1 MCCLTQVSLILYPN
15 MLIEQ
20 LEDGGTACELNTI
33 QETSLHLKSSTD
45 LYPSKL
51 IADGCKTNSEI
62 CADVYPSVFGEAN
75 PLLNEERERNM
86 DCELIKGER
95 NTECTP
101 VNSQRRAVKL
111 FVGAGARLLF
121 YPTLFYNVVRNK
133 FEPDFRWWDQIE
145 PFLFLG
151 AVPFPKDVYRLK
163 RLGVEA
169 VITLNE
175 SYETLVSSSLYE
187 SQMIKH
193 LVIPTRDYLFAPSF
207 DDIQRAVDFIHENVE
222 QGKATYVHC
231 KAGRGRSTTIV
242 LCYLVKYRGMTP
254 FNAFNY
260 VRSKRPRVLLAA
272 SQWKAV
278 LQYSEYQ
285 NFGKKTEDFTRF
297 FPMPQQW
304 QLYKGIRVDGDG
316 KLAMQSQYD
325 TGCCGELPVL
335 VTLSDL
341 EGYEEKQED
350 SCGGNDLQGD
360 LGLAYK
366 MGILTA
372 KSVLGVAKASAT
384 LARLSYI
391 WLGYQTE
398 NQAFNMT
405 LACSALSD
413 SRGQSAQPM
422 VSIHVCQQGLVEC

>member
-1 MCCLTQVSLILYPN
+1 MLIEEIEDLAASCKPNLKQGTDSLSKGNTDLHPKKLIEDVRADGCEPSSNCATNLYPN
-15 MLIEQ
+15 TLI
-20 LEDGGTACELNTI
+20 LEGG
-33 QETSLHLKSSTD
+33 
-45 LYPSKL
+45 
-51 IADGCKTNSEI
+51 
-62 CADVYPSVFGEAN
+62 
-75 PLLNEERERNM
+75 
-86 DCELIKGER
+86 R
-95 NTECTP
+95 NTECGP
-101 VNSQRRAVKL
+101 VNSQRLAVKL

-133 FEPDFRWWDQIE
+133 FEADFRWWDQIE
-145 PFLFLG
+145 PFLLLG

-163 RLGVEA
+163 SLGVEA

-175 SYETLVSSSLYE
+175 SYETLVSPSLYE

-193 LVIPTRDYLFAPSF
+193 LVIPTRDYLFAPTF
-207 DDIQRAVDFIHENVE
+207 DDIERAVDFIHENVE

-278 LQYSEYQ
+278 LRYSEYQ
-285 NFGKKTEDFTRF
+285 HFEREANFTPF
-297 FPMPQQW
+297 FPLPHQW
-304 QLYKGIRVDGDG
+304 PMYKILRVGGDSNT
-316 KLAMQSQYD
+316 AMLGLHD
-325 TGCCGELPVL
+325 TSCCGELPVL

-341 EGYEEKQED
+341 DGYEEKNED
-350 SCGGNDLQGD
+350 SCSGNELQGE

-366 MGILTA
+366 VGILTA
-372 KSVLGVAKASAT
+372 KSVIGVAKASAT

-391 WLGYQTE
+391 WLGYQAE

-405 LACSALSD
+405 LACSTLSD
-413 SRGQSAQPM
+413 AGGQSAAVTRQPM
-422 VSIHVCQQGLVEC
+422 VSLHVCQQGLVKC

>member
-1 MCCLTQVSLILYPN
+1 
-15 MLIEQ
+15 MLIEE
-20 LEDGGTACELNTI
+20 LEDGGTACKLNTI
-33 QETSLHLKSSTD
+33 QEIGLHPKSGTD

-62 CADVYPSVFGEAN
+62 HTDVYPSVFGETN
-75 PLLNEERERNM
+75 PLLNT
-86 DCELIKGER
+86 DSASIKEGER
-95 NTECTP
+95 STECAP
-101 VNSQRRAVKL
+101 VNSQRLAVKL

-121 YPTLFYNVVRNK
+121 YPTLIYNVVRNK

-163 RLGVEA
+163 SLGVEA

-278 LQYSEYQ
+278 LRYSEYQ
-285 NFGKKTEDFTRF
+285 NFGKKTDFTPF
-297 FPMPQQW
+297 FPIPQQW
-304 QLYKGIRVDGDG
+304 PLYRGLRVDGDG
-316 KLAMQSQYD
+316 KLAMQSQHD
-325 TGCCGELPVL
+325 MGCCGELPVL
-335 VTLSDL
+335 VTLLDL
-341 EGYEEKQED
+341 EGYEEKPEG
-350 SCGGNDLQGD
+350 SCGGNELQGD

-372 KSVLGVAKASAT
+372 KSVIGVAKASAT

-405 LACSALSD
+405 LTCSALSD
-413 SRGQSAQPM
+413 GRSQSTQPM
-422 VSIHVCQQGLVEC
+422 VSLHVCQQGLVEC